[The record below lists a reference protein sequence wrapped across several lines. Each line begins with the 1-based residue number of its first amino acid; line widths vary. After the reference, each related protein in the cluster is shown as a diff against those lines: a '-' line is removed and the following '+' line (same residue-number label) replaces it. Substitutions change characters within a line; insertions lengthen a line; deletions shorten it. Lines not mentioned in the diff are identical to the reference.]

1 MIELNLSKEQA
12 VHAISLRKEKVVV
25 ELKKHDALNGAKARV
40 ALVLD
45 FSASTEPDYKNGTMQ
60 SVIERIYPIAAVLD
74 DNAELDL
81 WIFTDG
87 FYRIGAVTK
96 ENFYGIVKEIMKKYL
111 MGGTSY
117 APVMKDVEK
126 MYIKEL
132 PQNIAEYIIFITD
145 GRAGDRNETIKTI
158 QRTSHEPMFWQFI
171 GVSSREKSFDLLEEL
186 DDMEGRYVDNAN
198 FFRIKDINAVSDEK
212 LYEMLFHEFPGW
224 LADEK
229 VQAMIAAQHD
239 GQDIYGGSADDT
251 HSAGVSDGR
260 PKKKKFLGLFG

>member
-12 VHAISLRKEKVVV
+12 VHAISLRKEKVMV
-25 ELKKHDALNGAKARV
+25 ELRKYDALNGAKARV

-45 FSASTEPDYKNGTMQ
+45 FSISTKPDYEDGTMQ

-81 WIFTDG
+81 WIFSSG
-87 FYRIGAVTK
+87 FHRVGTVTK
-96 ENFYGIVKEIMKKYL
+96 ENFYGIVEEIMRKYQ
-111 MGGTSY
+111 MGGTNY

-132 PQNIAEYIIFITD
+132 PQKIAEYIIFITD
-145 GRAGDRNETIKTI
+145 GRAGDKDETIKTI
-158 QRTSHEPMFWQFI
+158 QRTSHEPMFWQYV
-171 GVSSREKSFDLLEEL
+171 GVSSREKSFDFL
-186 DDMEGRYVDNAN
+186 DRLDNMEGRYLDNAN
-198 FFRIKDINAVSDEK
+198 FFHIKNINAISDEK
-212 LYEMLFHEFPGW
+212 LYEMLFHEFPVW

-229 VQAMIAAQHD
+229 VQAMIAEQHE
-239 GQDIYGGSADDT
+239 GQDIYGGSSDDK
-251 HSAGVSDGR
+251 